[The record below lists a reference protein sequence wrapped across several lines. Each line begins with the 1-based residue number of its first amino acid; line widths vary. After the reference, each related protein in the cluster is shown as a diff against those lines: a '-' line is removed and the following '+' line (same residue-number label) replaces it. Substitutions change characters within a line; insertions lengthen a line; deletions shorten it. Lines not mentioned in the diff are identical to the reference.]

1 MKFEFDELMTDGQVQ
16 ELAARLVERNEDF
29 AIKIARAIEVADMD
43 RFYVQREQAQVD
55 IDIAFEAG
63 HPSVELKD

>member
-16 ELAARLVERNEDF
+16 EMATRLVERNEDF

-43 RFYVQREQAQVD
+43 RFYVQREKQNENQSIRHFAD
-55 IDIAFEAG
+55 AG
-63 HPSVELKD
+63 

>member
-16 ELAARLVERNEDF
+16 EMAIRLVERNEDF

-43 RFYVQREQAQVD
+43 RFYVQREAQV
-55 IDIAFEAG
+55 DIAFEAG
-63 HPSVELKD
+63 HPSVEFIKG